1 MKYRLY
7 SSDAE
12 EFILLHTSG
21 KFDRFDCLKAVDL
34 AEAQLLTDT
43 RPLVSR
49 IESFLTTLRGID
61 RSELIPPELESAL
74 AAWERRYM

>member
-12 EFILLHTSG
+12 EFILLHASG

-34 AEAQLLTDT
+34 AESQLLSDT
-43 RPLVSR
+43 RPLVSS
-49 IESFLTTLRGID
+49 IESFLTTIRSID

-74 AAWERRYM
+74 AAWERKYM